1 MRFLRAIAAAFL
13 VLGALSL
20 PAGAWTQQPAGDS
33 SSTSVLDSSLVDVE
47 LLDALRSVALVD
59 VWYEASPHRPEIAA
73 MRLVGSAQMEEARAS
88 LIADAVALAE
98 SRGDEL
104 RLLAAIES
112 TETTIADLEKLA
124 RTLREHHLVGE
135 TDLDARAARQLRKTL
150 LQARVGD
157 GHGVLVETLD
167 AVDGLRHKLGEA
179 LVEAQSSEPVSQTAA
194 DKESDVRALSQVLAD
209 LDGLYVQLD
218 LLRAEAMITTD
229 EEVALQGALDE
240 AIPNLHEMRRSARTP
255 VDGLPVVTLDAY
267 FTSGSH
273 GIDGCAVDWALL
285 AGIGRI
291 ESLHGTLGGASV
303 ALSGAVSPRILGPLL
318 DGGATVR
325 EAAEAAEAELA
336 ERLRVEAAEA
346 ARLEA
351 EEEKRRRDLFGE
363 PTPTPTPTPIFEP
376 TPEPTPTPSEDEEED
391 EPKGNGFAV
400 IEDTD
405 NGVLDGNPR
414 WDRAVGP
421 MQFIPGTWASWNRDG
436 NGDGVI
442 DPHNLY
448 DATRSAAA
456 YLCHLERRS
465 GPSPWNYVLG
475 YNASDAYVADVMETA
490 LRLRALEVPTRQD

>member
-1 MRFLRAIAAAFL
+1 MRSLRATAAAFL
-13 VLGALSL
+13 VLALLSL
-20 PAGAWTQQPAGDS
+20 PAGAWAEEPADIA
-33 SSTSVLDSSLVDVE
+33 TSQGLADTE
-47 LLDALRSVALVD
+47 LLDALGSVSLLETWFD
-59 VWYEASPHRPEIAA
+59 ASPLSPEISA
-73 MRLVGSAQMEEARAS
+73 MRLVGSPTMDAARDALIGDAQ
-88 LIADAVALAE
+88 ALAA

-112 TETTIADLEKLA
+112 TEETISDLEELA

-135 TDLDARAARQLRKTL
+135 TSLDDQAARRLRKTL
-150 LQARVGD
+150 LQARTSV
-157 GHGVLVETLD
+157 GHGELSETLHL
-167 AVDGLRHKLGEA
+167 VDGLRHKLGEA
-179 LVEAQSSEPVSQTAA
+179 LVQAQSDDRSSGSDAGKEAA
-194 DKESDVRALSQVLAD
+194 VRALSQVLGD
-209 LDGLYVQLD
+209 LDGLYLHLD
-218 LLRAEAMITTD
+218 LLRAEALLTTD
-229 EEVALQGALDE
+229 DEQALQAAIDA
-240 AIPNLHEMRRSARTP
+240 AIPQLHELRRSAHTP

-267 FTSGSH
+267 FTSGNH
-273 GIDGCAVDWALL
+273 DIDGCGVDWALL

-303 ALSGAVSPRILGPLL
+303 ALSGAVEPRVYGPLL
-318 DGGATVR
+318 DGGATAR

-336 ERLRVEAAEA
+336 EQERLAAAEA
-346 ARLEA
+346 ARIEA
-351 EEEKRRRDLFGE
+351 AEEKRRRDLFGE

-376 TPEPTPTPSEDEEED
+376 TPTPTPTPSEDDEAEE
-391 EPKGNGFAV
+391 PRGNGFAV

-421 MQFIPGTWASWNRDG
+421 MQFIPGTWAMWNRDG

-475 YNASDAYVADVMETA
+475 YNSSNAYVADVMETA
-490 LRLRALEVPTRQD
+490 LRLRSLEVPGRPAT